1 MIRRPPRSTL
11 FPYTTLF
18 RSHAG
23 GYSADPRIRWIESL
37 PWIVAIAAFFALPE
51 YLSLGARILIYIL
64 YALSL
69 DLIVGYAGII
79 TLGHSAYFGM
89 GAYIAGILAAKAG
102 ISDPMVQLAAAATA
116 GALLGISTGAII
128 LRTKALTLLMLTLA
142 ITSVLLEIAN
152 KATTLTGGADGL
164 SGVVVAPILGLV
176 RFDIFGKTA
185 YLYCLLVLLLGW
197 WLVRK
202 MIYSPFGTS
211 LTGVRE

>member
-1 MIRRPPRSTL
+1 MSP
-11 FPYTTLF
+11 
-18 RSHAG
+18 HAG

-79 TLGHSAYFGM
+79 TLGHSAYFGL

-116 GALLGISTGAII
+116 QRRRSPIRHL
-128 LRTKALTLLMLTLA
+128 
-142 ITSVLLEIAN
+142 V
-152 KATTLTGGADGL
+152 L
-164 SGVVVAPILGLV
+164 SGRGRDLRGRRLPV
-176 RFDIFGKTA
+176 
-185 YLYCLLVLLLGW
+185 
-197 WLVRK
+197 
-202 MIYSPFGTS
+202 
-211 LTGVRE
+211 